1 VVRMLKHRGGICRRV
16 LLRSSVGFTLVEVVI
31 AIALLGLVVGGVLTT
46 MTVVFN
52 MQARNDQQRTA
63 EFLTRSE
70 FEYIKSQPYIWGN
83 VSGDCI
89 NKGYPP
95 CYDKVQNT
103 QNYSLDVVAIP
114 INGNSTDS
122 IPDYTEQPR
131 LPPDYQH
138 VDDQGIQKI
147 IISVYSGLKKTG
159 SAPVLVTTDYKVA
172 RWGGNS
178 GGN

>member
-1 VVRMLKHRGGICRRV
+1 MLKLRVKSVGKALCRRV

-70 FEYIKSQPYIWGN
+70 FEIIKSLPYISGN
-83 VSGDCI
+83 VTG
-89 NKGYPP
+89 NATQLGYPP
-95 CYDKVQNT
+95 DYAGLALKLGIGRITT

-114 INGNSTDS
+114 IDNSTYQPLDLAC
-122 IPDYTEQPR
+122 PTCDY
-131 LPPDYQH
+131 
-138 VDDQGIQKI
+138 VNDQGIQEI

-172 RWGGNS
+172 RWGGQ
-178 GGN
+178 

>member
-1 VVRMLKHRGGICRRV
+1 M
-16 LLRSSVGFTLVEVVI
+16 
-31 AIALLGLVVGGVLTT
+31 AIVVGGVLTA
-46 MTVVFN
+46 MTVVFK
-52 MQARNDQQRTA
+52 MQAHQDRQRTA

-114 INGNSTDS
+114 IDNSTYKDLE
-122 IPDYTEQPR
+122 ILTGPDGPY
-131 LPPDYQH
+131 
-138 VDDQGIQKI
+138 VNDQGIQKI
-147 IISVYSGLKKTG
+147 VISVYSGLKAEN
-159 SAPVLVTTDYKVA
+159 SAPVLETTDYKVA
-172 RWGGNS
+172 RWEGQ
-178 GGN
+178 